1 MGKTLGKGSA
11 LLLAVALIGPLSGV
25 YAADNSNPSVASPH
39 GTNELKVK
47 VEGHEGAKVTVNASE
62 QGADVSVS
70 CIDPHT
76 CCKESEKV
84 LETLQ
89 TMVKALNNG
98 DWKTYENYLDDHCT
112 TFDENSKK
120 LIAGKENVLADMR
133 AKVDKYAQNGT
144 PFVSVTIDHPYA
156 KVMGET
162 AVVTLVA
169 IRQYGGK
176 HPFKEECK
184 VTDVF
189 VKHGETWK
197 KCHFRGAWKR
207 V

>member
-1 MGKTLGKGSA
+1 MRNLLGLGTTLCMALVAYSA
-11 LLLAVALIGPLSGV
+11 PAAVS
-25 YAADNSNPSVASPH
+25 ADTLPAESASPAH
-39 GTNELKVK
+39 DE
-47 VEGHEGAKVTVNASE
+47 
-62 QGADVSVS
+62 VSVT
-70 CIDPHT
+70 CVDPHA

-89 TMVKALNNG
+89 KMVKAINNG
-98 DWKTYENYLDDHCT
+98 DWKTYEEYLDDHCT
-112 TFDENSKK
+112 TFDESSHK
-120 LIAGKENVLADMR
+120 LIAGKENVVASMKL
-133 AKVDKYAQNGT
+133 KVDEYAKSGN
-144 PFVSVTIDHPYA
+144 PFISVTIDQPYA
-156 KVMGET
+156 QVTGDT
-162 AVVTLVA
+162 AVVTLLA

-189 VKHGETWK
+189 VKQGDIWK